1 MILRT
6 SNFSIRKTNIMLYNA
21 THNNTIFIFIFLFVE
36 GTLIIKLV
44 VFQIQKAK
52 KKEMSRRKFE
62 ENKFVIQLIYL

>member
-6 SNFSIRKTNIMLYNA
+6 SNFSIRKTNIMLYNV
-21 THNNTIFIFIFLFVE
+21 THNNIIFIFIFLFVE